1 MKYDYVILDSK
12 TDEDDKFSFAL
23 AVKDNPRYAG
33 KILAFKDFKMDE
45 DDKGDLFINTQMLI
59 VSGDDAK
66 TEITIEPEDQVYMEG
81 LMQYM
86 VSDLLE
92 KLVAK
97 ETAV

>member
-12 TDEDDKFSFAL
+12 TDDDDKFSFAL
-23 AVKDNPRYAG
+23 TVKDNPRYAG

-45 DDKGDLFINTQMLI
+45 DEKGDLFINTQMLI
-59 VSGDDAK
+59 VDGEDKS
-66 TEITIEPEDQVYMEG
+66 EIAIEPEDQVYMEG

-92 KLVAK
+92 KLVERESAK
-97 ETAV
+97 T